1 MKLKRKEIIIALS
14 LTFVLLGGIFLVRRI
29 LAEQYQGT
37 PESNATSYIKG
48 LTDSLIS
55 LGYGSTSQGTWGN
68 YGGVLNRI
76 YSASL
81 WTPSDATAQVGDVV
95 DGKTFYS
102 GSSRSKK
109 TGTYE
114 PPDVEVIDYSKQSL
128 QQRDDR
134 DTTDWGEASTWTKT
148 NTSPEVWY
156 DSRTG
161 LYWSP
166 SQGTKSNSFN
176 RSTCPFYSTTPR
188 GDFKVSNANCG
199 DAINTCATLSLA
211 THTGQSAKDTWYLP
225 SQKELMQAYVDG
237 IYKKTN
243 TTWVTTSYFW
253 SSTETQT
260 SSNDA
265 WFVYLLN
272 GYTTYNTK
280 TNSNYVRCV
289 LRDN

>member
-14 LTFVLLGGIFLVRRI
+14 LTFVLLGGIFLAKAAF
-29 LAEQYQGT
+29 AEKLGDS
-37 PESNATSYIKG
+37 PESGDISHIKELSDLLAT
-48 LTDSLIS
+48 
-55 LGYGSTSQGTWGN
+55 LGYGSTSSGSWGDAGTMW
-68 YGGVLNRI
+68 NRI

-81 WTPSDATAQVGDVV
+81 WTPSDATAQAGDVV

-166 SQGTKSNSFN
+166 SQGTKSNSFD

-253 SSTETQT
+253 SSTEYQDLSNYAWHVYLNYGYT
-260 SSNDA
+260 SSNR
-265 WFVYLLN
+265 
-272 GYTTYNTK
+272 K
-280 TNSNYVRCV
+280 TRISNVRCV